1 MKSSYSKPLGL
12 AVAAAFVLSACAGA
26 AAPAPTAAPAATAAP
41 AKPTEA
47 PKPAATAAPAAT
59 TAPAATAAPTVAPSP
74 TVKVLPTIAPP
85 PSGKTNVNI
94 YLDAD
99 TNITDWYSNILIP
112 AFEKEYPQYKAN
124 LINVKGVGNGTG
136 TFVDRLVAAK
146 QTGADGQAEIVEFDV
161 RGRPETVKDGLWL
174 KLDATNV
181 PNAKGV
187 LPAAVVSEYNMP
199 YRGSQ
204 VLLAYDSAKI
214 KDSDVPRT
222 FPALMEW
229 VKKNPGQFTYGR
241 PDKGGSGG
249 NFVIRAI
256 HEVTGKDPQK
266 FYATVDPDPALV
278 KEFDKAWDLLR
289 SIHEFTYDKGSY
301 PAGNQPALLLLANGS
316 VNMVSAWSD
325 QVLINI
331 DKGVLP
337 PTIHMAQ
344 FTDLPM
350 SGGYAQ
356 YAVPAITKNKEGALA
371 WINWML
377 KQDRQVDVI
386 KSLGG
391 FPALK
396 WDQFPKELQTQFN
409 SVVADTIPTWPGGKW
424 DAERNKGW
432 YEKVATNIKQ

>member
-41 AKPTEA
+41 AKPTDV
-47 PKPAATAAPAAT
+47 PKPAATAIPLPPTPPPAPA
-59 TAPAATAAPTVAPSP
+59 
-74 TVKVLPTIAPP
+74 
-85 PSGKTNVNI
+85 GKTNVNI

-99 TNITDWYSNILIP
+99 TNITDWYSNIMIP

-124 LINVKGVGNGTG
+124 LIQMKGPGMNVA
-136 TFVDRLVAAK
+136 VDRLVAAK
-146 QTGADGQAEIVEFDV
+146 QTNSDPQAEIYEYDV
-161 RGRPETVKDGLWL
+161 RGRPETTKDGLWL
-174 KLDATNV
+174 KLDASNV

-187 LPAAVVSEYNMP
+187 LPAAIVSEFNMP

-214 KDSDVPRT
+214 KDADVPRT

-249 NFVIRAI
+249 NFVVRAI
-256 HEVTGKDPQK
+256 HEVTGKDPDK
-266 FYATVDPDPALV
+266 FKGGEADPVLV
-278 KEFDKAWDLLR
+278 KEFDKAWEMLR
-289 SIHEFTYDKGSY
+289 SIHEFTYDKGNY

-325 QVLINI
+325 QVLVNI

-337 PTIHMAQ
+337 ATIKMAQ

-356 YAVPAITKNKEGALA
+356 FAVPAGTKNKDGALA
-371 WINWML
+371 WINFTL
-377 KQDRQVDVI
+377 KQENQVNVI

-396 WDQFPKELQTQFN
+396 WDQFPQALQTQFN
-409 SVVADTIPTWPGGKW
+409 SVVADRVPTWPGGKW